1 MNALTIRHLLIDMKP
16 PLVRHWNGGEVF
28 LSAFF
33 DALSMSFPVGEQFF
47 IDSLREGMA
56 QLPADQK
63 PAWAREIQGFV
74 GQEAIPVGAKFWKD
88 NTKAPTGLKKSDAV
102 NLTDAIAILKMI
114 VGLNV
119 NSNNTPLSPS
129 QAIAA
134 DFDQSGD
141 VGLTDAIGVLKMVVG
156 LTAPSPTWKYYDE
169 TKLTSAYSASES
181 LNPKAWTSTAV
192 ISDTDTVA
200 SSVKLIGVLTG
211 DVDGSWTG
219 V

>member
-74 GQEAIPVGAKFWKD
+74 GQEATHRRLHELYNQHLAVLGYENRW
-88 NTKAPTGLKKSDAV
+88 APRVVKRLKRLEV
-102 NLTDAIAILKMI
+102 F
-114 VGLNV
+114 
-119 NSNNTPLSPS
+119 
-129 QAIAA
+129 A
-134 DFDQSGD
+134 D
-141 VGLTDAIGVLKMVVG
+141 KRH
-156 LTAPSPTWKYYDE
+156 
-169 TKLTSAYSASES
+169 
-181 LNPKAWTSTAV
+181 
-192 ISDTDTVA
+192 
-200 SSVKLIGVLTG
+200 
-211 DVDGSWTG
+211 
-219 V
+219 

>member
-74 GQEAIPVGAKFWKD
+74 GQEATHRRLHELYNQHLAVLGYENRW
-88 NTKAPTGLKKSDAV
+88 APRVVKRLKRLEHLKR
-102 NLTDAIAILKMI
+102 LERTD
-114 VGLNV
+114 
-119 NSNNTPLSPS
+119 
-129 QAIAA
+129 
-134 DFDQSGD
+134 
-141 VGLTDAIGVLKMVVG
+141 
-156 LTAPSPTWKYYDE
+156 
-169 TKLTSAYSASES
+169 
-181 LNPKAWTSTAV
+181 
-192 ISDTDTVA
+192 
-200 SSVKLIGVLTG
+200 
-211 DVDGSWTG
+211 
-219 V
+219 